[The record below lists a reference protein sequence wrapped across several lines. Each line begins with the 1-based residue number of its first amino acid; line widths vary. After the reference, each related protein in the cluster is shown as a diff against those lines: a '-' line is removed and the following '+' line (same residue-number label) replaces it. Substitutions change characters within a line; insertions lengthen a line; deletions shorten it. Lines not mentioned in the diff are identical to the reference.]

1 MNRDGKG
8 KMSLQIE
15 SHHQSSSSAVGYA
28 SGGKVSP
35 PPQQVPLLGLGATGK
50 RPAGIG
56 TENVKQEIVMAE
68 RGENRVVLRV
78 TLLAAG
84 FVVGPNGASIHQ
96 IEAVS
101 GAKVYS
107 FNRSEDREVERPTR
121 QFHIEGPPTVV
132 QHAVDIICHAIQL
145 YKDLAEG
152 NHSGMTV
159 KRLHKLD
166 KVVFRYE
173 PPPRAKVSFA
183 AQVEYDAA
191 ELSVL
196 QSTKGS
202 RSIHAIRE
210 VRDQLARRDEALM
223 RAALPAPARQPRY
236 RARRGRGGPQIE
248 LGEPV
253 IHNHDA
259 LQRNILEEFDS
270 VLSITRTQG
279 RGVGARSSMPKG
291 GHLNVRAH
299 QIVRGSL
306 ENIPTQGAGISSAK
320 KQSLDYFGNPRY
332 RQENTSSVVAKVS
345 FGEEVDS
352 ESGAPP
358 YQENQRTQRSQ
369 GRGGSQS
376 GRWNRGGLYGIDS
389 LVRDMSRL
397 E

>member
-1 MNRDGKG
+1 MSDKHAKFPECIPVSQRKISLNIDDLPDLQPYSRVSSKAYERYDRTEDIFRGGRLSSHKPDRERSWIADKSSSANNLPDDLNVSWEYQPLNRDGKG

-68 RGENRVVLRV
+68 RGENSVVLRV

-173 PPPRAKVSFA
+173 PPQGPRSPSRRRWSTMRPSSASSRPPRGAAPFTPSGRFA
-183 AQVEYDAA
+183 TSSRGGTRPSCSRPCPLPPGSPGTGPGGGGEGPR
-191 ELSVL
+191 LSWE
-196 QSTKGS
+196 S
-202 RSIHAIRE
+202 RS
-210 VRDQLARRDEALM
+210 
-223 RAALPAPARQPRY
+223 
-236 RARRGRGGPQIE
+236 
-248 LGEPV
+248 
-253 IHNHDA
+253 
-259 LQRNILEEFDS
+259 S
-270 VLSITRTQG
+270 TTTTLSSETF
-279 RGVGARSSMPKG
+279 SMNST
-291 GHLNVRAH
+291 L
-299 QIVRGSL
+299 S
-306 ENIPTQGAGISSAK
+306 
-320 KQSLDYFGNPRY
+320 
-332 RQENTSSVVAKVS
+332 
-345 FGEEVDS
+345 
-352 ESGAPP
+352 
-358 YQENQRTQRSQ
+358 
-369 GRGGSQS
+369 
-376 GRWNRGGLYGIDS
+376 
-389 LVRDMSRL
+389 
-397 E
+397 